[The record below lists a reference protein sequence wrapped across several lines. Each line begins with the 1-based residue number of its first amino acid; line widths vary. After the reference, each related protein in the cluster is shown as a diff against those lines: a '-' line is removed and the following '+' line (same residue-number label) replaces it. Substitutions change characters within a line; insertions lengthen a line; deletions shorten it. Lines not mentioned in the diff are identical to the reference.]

1 MIYKLLKAN
10 YVNKNNI
17 SYSEECI
24 DKMIE
29 QYKDKKFNVYCAEDV
44 DFLEFNDESDFYRD
58 KTIYGEISN
67 LRKEDDYLICDL
79 EFDKDKLKNISYNKF
94 YLDSIYLAKPTYK
107 DYIGEL
113 RTTLK
118 SGGFFFLLHRQCL
131 QSQATNARQCRG
143 IRLHRGLFQP
153 LSSFS
158 RTKQFYVS

>member
-10 YVNKNNI
+10 YVNKNNV

-44 DFLEFNDESDFYRD
+44 DFLEFNVESDFYRD

-79 EFDKDKLKNISYNKF
+79 EFDKDKLKNVNYNKF
-94 YLDSIYLAKPTYK
+94 YLDSIYLAEPTYK
-107 DYIGEL
+107 DYIGKINECEIIVHFFQEFNDEHKQASEF
-113 RTTLK
+113 REIINLK
-118 SGGFFFLLHRQCL
+118 
-131 QSQATNARQCRG
+131 
-143 IRLHRGLFQP
+143 
-153 LSSFS
+153 
-158 RTKQFYVS
+158 